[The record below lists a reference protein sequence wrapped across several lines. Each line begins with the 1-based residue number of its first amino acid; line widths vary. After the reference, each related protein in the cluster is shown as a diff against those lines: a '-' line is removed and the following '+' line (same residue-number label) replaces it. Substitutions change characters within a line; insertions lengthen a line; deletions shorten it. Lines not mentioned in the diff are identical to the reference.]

1 MNRQRIRSPAG
12 RVVPMRLRASEGRF
26 RQLADATFEGLIIHR
41 DGIVLA
47 GPAIEML
54 KAFGLIDRKDCVV
67 LGLPAPIVSGALADA
82 QAAWRGAFLARGT
95 LFEPGRANALDII
108 CPSTEAALALVGA
121 ARRLAVPTKAREV
134 RGLDRVAVREE
145 TVAVMLDR
153 LGARDT
159 LLAWQERHVRQESR
173 MEENR
178 QANFENANLRRSARA
193 AAATIARVE
202 RALEIL
208 GPEAPPHLVAAGQ
221 LRVVHHKA
229 PLEELGRLA
238 SPPLTKDA
246 IAGRLR
252 RLLATA
258 DKTAEERGI
267 PGTDA
272 VVESGLALHR
282 DAHVIE
288 HGGGGEV
295 LGRRL
300 VLVGDREELLDA
312 PAQGQ
317 GDGVRGLGG
326 FSAQHRGADR
336 KQGG

>member
-1 MNRQRIRSPAG
+1 MTAELKDELSRMVVHSVNARQAEVATILRFAGGLQVVEG
-12 RVVPMRLRASEGRF
+12 RVVVSAELDTHAAARRLRKDIHDLYGSVAVVIPVPADETHTQARFVVRVASQGEA
-26 RQLADATFEGLIIHR
+26 LAR
-41 DGIVLA
+41 RV
-47 GPAIEML
+47 
-54 KAFGLIDRKDCVV
+54 GLIDRKDRVV

-82 QAAWRGAFLARGT
+82 QAAWRGAFLARGA

-121 ARRLAVPTKAREV
+121 ARRLAVPAKAREV
-134 RGLDRVAVREE
+134 RGIDRVAVREE

-208 GPEAPPHLVAAGQ
+208 GSEAPPHLVAAGQ
-221 LRVVHHKA
+221 LRVVHHQA

-238 SPPLTKDA
+238 SPPLSKDA

-252 RLLATA
+252 RLLAAA
-258 DKTAEERGI
+258 DKSAEERGI

-272 VVESGLALHR
+272 VVETG
-282 DAHVIE
+282 DAD
-288 HGGGGEV
+288 GDD
-295 LGRRL
+295 
-300 VLVGDREELLDA
+300 VGA
-312 PAQGQ
+312 VAG
-317 GDGVRGLGG
+317 
-326 FSAQHRGADR
+326 
-336 KQGG
+336 